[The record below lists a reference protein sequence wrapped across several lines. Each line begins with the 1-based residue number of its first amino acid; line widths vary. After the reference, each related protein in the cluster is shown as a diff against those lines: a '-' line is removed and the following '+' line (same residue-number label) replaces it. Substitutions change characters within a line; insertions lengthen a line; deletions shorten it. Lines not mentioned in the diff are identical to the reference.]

1 MNGIKYRKPEE
12 MKDSRIDWYE
22 FIPKE
27 WKTIKGKYV
36 FYNKRVINSGKIKEV
51 ISLTLNGVIDR
62 DIYSNDGLQPKDFK
76 GYQEFK
82 KDDLVFKLIDLENI
96 NTSRVGIVHK
106 DGLMSPAYIRLTT
119 NRRIVN
125 RFYYYLY
132 YSLYI
137 KKIYNNIGNS
147 GVRSS
152 LNAGDLL
159 DIEIFNL
166 DNLEQQKIANFL
178 DIKTAQFD
186 SIISKKELLIQ
197 KLEEAKKSLIS
208 EVVTGKVKII
218 DGEMM
223 PRQPEE
229 MKDSG
234 VEWLGMIPKDWEVK
248 KLKMCSVKLIDGDR
262 GSNYPNKDD
271 FFDKGYC
278 LFLNSSNIKN
288 NLINT
293 DEVMFINE
301 KKHRALGNGS
311 IEIKDIVITTRGTV
325 GSLLYFEKFL
335 PHTKVRINSGMLII
349 RNSEA
354 VLTCSL
360 LFNLLKSEIS
370 KRQYKYLMS
379 GSVLSQLPASVLKN
393 INLPIPKPDEQ
404 RIISDFVDQMELN
417 FNNTIKKANNQ
428 IVQLKQA
435 KQSLISEAVTGK
447 IDLRDWEIT
456 EVGEVQ

>member
-1 MNGIKYRKPEE
+1 
-12 MKDSRIDWYE
+12 
-22 FIPKE
+22 
-27 WKTIKGKYV
+27 
-36 FYNKRVINSGKIKEV
+36 
-51 ISLTLNGVIDR
+51 
-62 DIYSNDGLQPKDFK
+62 
-76 GYQEFK
+76 
-82 KDDLVFKLIDLENI
+82 
-96 NTSRVGIVHK
+96 
-106 DGLMSPAYIRLTT
+106 
-119 NRRIVN
+119 
-125 RFYYYLY
+125 
-132 YSLYI
+132 
-137 KKIYNNIGNS
+137 
-147 GVRSS
+147 
-152 LNAGDLL
+152 
-159 DIEIFNL
+159 
-166 DNLEQQKIANFL
+166 
-178 DIKTAQFD
+178 
-186 SIISKKELLIQ
+186 
-197 KLEEAKKSLIS
+197 
-208 EVVTGKVKII
+208 
-218 DGEMM
+218 
-223 PRQPEE
+223 
-229 MKDSG
+229 
-234 VEWLGMIPKDWEVK
+234 
-248 KLKMCSVKLIDGDR
+248 
-262 GSNYPNKDD
+262 
-271 FFDKGYC
+271 
-278 LFLNSSNIKN
+278 
-288 NLINT
+288 
-293 DEVMFINE
+293 
-301 KKHRALGNGS
+301 LGNGS

>member
-218 DGEMM
+218 DGEMV
-223 PRQPEE
+223 PRLPEE

-234 VEWLGMIPKDWEVK
+234 VEWLGMMPKDWRNAHIRYFAVITSGGTPNRNKIEYWEN
-248 KLKMCSVKLIDGDR
+248 GDI
-262 GSNYPNKDD
+262 PW
-271 FFDKGYC
+271 
-278 LFLNSSNIKN
+278 LNSGEINKEIINYSTNFITKAGYMNSNAKYLPINTVLIALNGQGATKGKVALLKCKATCN
-288 NLINT
+288 QSLGAFVCNEKNLIPEYLFFQLKAKYSDIRGLVGENR
-293 DEVMFINE
+293 EG
-301 KKHRALGNGS
+301 LS
-311 IEIKDIVITTRGTV
+311 I
-325 GSLLYFEKFL
+325 
-335 PHTKVRINSGMLII
+335 
-349 RNSEA
+349 
-354 VLTCSL
+354 
-360 LFNLLKSEIS
+360 NLLKRTYILIPSIDEQKFIVEFLVYKTNQIDQILSKEMIQIS
-370 KRQYKYLMS
+370 K
-379 GSVLSQLPASVLKN
+379 LK
-393 INLPIPKPDEQ
+393 
-404 RIISDFVDQMELN
+404 S
-417 FNNTIKKANNQ
+417 
-428 IVQLKQA
+428 A

-447 IDLRDWEIT
+447 IDLRDWVIIE
-456 EVGEVQ
+456 EGEVQ

>member
-1 MNGIKYRKPEE
+1 MKGIKYRNPEE

-27 WKTIKGKYV
+27 WKMIKGKYV

-166 DNLEQQKIANFL
+166 DNLEQHKIANFL
-178 DIKTAQFD
+178 DIKAAQFD
-186 SIISKKELLIQ
+186 SIIAKKELLIQ

-218 DGEMM
+218 NGEMV

-234 VEWLGMIPKDWEVK
+234 VEWLGMMPKDWRNAHIRYFAVITSGGTPNRNKIEYWEN
-248 KLKMCSVKLIDGDR
+248 GDI
-262 GSNYPNKDD
+262 PW
-271 FFDKGYC
+271 
-278 LFLNSSNIKN
+278 LNSGEINKEIINYSTNFITKAGYMNSNAKYLPINTVLIALNGQGATKGKVALLKCKATCN
-288 NLINT
+288 QSLGAFVCNEKNLIPEYLFFQLKAKYSDLRGLVGENR
-293 DEVMFINE
+293 EG
-301 KKHRALGNGS
+301 LS
-311 IEIKDIVITTRGTV
+311 I
-325 GSLLYFEKFL
+325 
-335 PHTKVRINSGMLII
+335 
-349 RNSEA
+349 
-354 VLTCSL
+354 
-360 LFNLLKSEIS
+360 NLLKRTYILIPSIDEQKFIVEFLVYKTNQIDQILSKEMIQIS
-370 KRQYKYLMS
+370 K
-379 GSVLSQLPASVLKN
+379 LK
-393 INLPIPKPDEQ
+393 
-404 RIISDFVDQMELN
+404 S
-417 FNNTIKKANNQ
+417 
-428 IVQLKQA
+428 A

-447 IDLRDWEIT
+447 IDLRDWEII
-456 EVGEVQ
+456 EEGEVQ